1 MLNFIMALPMFR
13 LATRLKLML
22 VAKGYY
28 SNHEYLNFANTQ
40 HENFNQ
46 NTPSNLHI
54 KFFNANRIFIKVV
67 DGHIISSYC
76 RKMKIF
82 N

>member
-1 MLNFIMALPMFR
+1 
-13 LATRLKLML
+13 ML

-67 DGHIISSYC
+67 DGHIISSY
-76 RKMKIF
+76 
-82 N
+82 

>member
-1 MLNFIMALPMFR
+1 MF
-13 LATRLKLML
+13 KN
-22 VAKGYY
+22 Y
-28 SNHEYLNFANTQ
+28 

-46 NTPSNLHI
+46 NTPSNLYI

-76 RKMKIF
+76 RKIKIF
-82 N
+82 NYKCY

>member
-1 MLNFIMALPMFR
+1 M
-13 LATRLKLML
+13 TKLKLML

-28 SNHEYLNFANTQ
+28 SNHEYLNFTISQ

-54 KFFNANRIFIKVV
+54 KFFNANRIFINIVEW
-67 DGHIISSYC
+67 SYN
-76 RKMKIF
+76 F
-82 N
+82 NLLNKNENI